1 MPCWGLLRA
10 RWSPQHVIQHVGDRW
25 GQCQG
30 WRDKESPQ
38 HVELTRWG
46 LLGPILRLRKRKK
59 GVASQKTAP
68 TCQNDMWGV
77 VHGCKCKVGGGW
89 WAKKVSNMLNW
100 HIGGSELVVGGG
112 TCANMSTVMCLVG
125 WVLTKGDETR
135 MSRGIV
141 YHTQCKNFQIA
152 HFCHETSWVRPV
164 WWIWDFAQPPPYHTF
179 LSHTMA
185 SKNRKLRHQQHQVLT
200 AVESNPILLDM
211 LEITTS
217 PAWKVIYQ

>member
-68 TCQNDMWGV
+68 TCRNDVLGV

-89 WAKKVSNMLNW
+89 WAKKVSNMLKW